1 MGKVQERLY
10 KEMNTAQLE
19 VSEVATNLE
28 KKE

>member
-1 MGKVQERLY
+1 MGKVQEQLY
-10 KEMNTAQLE
+10 KETNTAQLE